1 MGERTSDV
9 ARKALNGPHV
19 DVIDGEEVRS
29 SKTTTAEFL
38 DEPDGGD
45 LADHPDNLTAAE
57 QAWSRALVQRGWQE
71 LGWHVVGRDA
81 AGHLVAVTV
90 LPCGTSDSKHQR
102 HCYQTLT
109 PAGLVYRSVTVVSAD
124 PKERP
129 A

>member
-1 MGERTSDV
+1 MTDPLSY
-9 ARKALNGPHV
+9 
-19 DVIDGEEVRS
+19 DGQPY
-29 SKTTTAEFL
+29 A
-38 DEPDGGD
+38 PI
-45 LADHPDNLTAAE
+45 AALTAAE
-57 QAWSRALVQRGWQE
+57 NAWHRALMQRGWQE

-90 LPCGTSDSKHQR
+90 LACGTSDSKHQR

-109 PAGLVYRSVTVVSAD
+109 PAGLVYRSATVASGD